1 MNLWIAGAVLAAS
14 TLVVVSLPAYD
25 RGFRTQDSQSVFLR
39 LESRNDA
46 EVVSEFQRRLQD
58 YDGVRRRLDAT
69 LPAAALSDDPATIRH
84 VVDAHHGALL
94 AARFKARQGDIF
106 SSAIAETFRSRIRES
121 LHGMSPRQFLA
132 SITEADA
139 PPIGRPSINASY
151 PDGAALTTMPPDL
164 LQRLPSLPAGLEY
177 RFIDRDLILWDP
189 HANLI
194 VDFIPNALASGDE
207 R

>member
-1 MNLWIAGAVLAAS
+1 MPERRWQPPHSVANLS
-14 TLVVVSLPAYD
+14 AYGRAFSD
-25 RGFRTQDSQSVFLR
+25 QDNQSAFPR
-39 LESRNDA
+39 LESSDDA
-46 EVVSEFQRRLQD
+46 DVVSEFQRRLQN

-69 LPAAALSDDPATIRH
+69 LPAAAVSDDLATIRR

-94 AARFKARQGDIF
+94 SARFEARQGDIF
-106 SSAIAETFRSRIRES
+106 FGEVAETFRSRIRDP
-121 LHGMSPRQFLA
+121 LHGISPRQFLA

-151 PDGAALTTMPPDL
+151 PDGAALTSMPPQL
-164 LQRLPSLPAGLEY
+164 LQLLPPLPAGLEY

-194 VDFIPNALASGDE
+194 VDFIPNALALWES
-207 R
+207 